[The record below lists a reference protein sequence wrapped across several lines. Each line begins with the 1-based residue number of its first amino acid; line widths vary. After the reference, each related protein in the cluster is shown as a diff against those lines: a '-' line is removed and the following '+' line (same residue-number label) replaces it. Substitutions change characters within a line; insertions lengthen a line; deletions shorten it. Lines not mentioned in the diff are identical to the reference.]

1 MWASHGTENMVTRR
15 ITPGHGGEVGRE
27 LGRGEQGEEDQGFV
41 VGIEGAVHG
50 ARRDVGDFAGVQDAV
65 IGPDPL
71 LGAAGD
77 DVDDLLPVRVP
88 VERVTMVRRHVGA
101 HQQQLVGGDDIGAAE
116 PLVVCPGVGF
126 TQGVGEQDEA
136 AVGGVHGR
144 GGGTGRE
151 LSAKTRR
158 RKGRREE

>member
-1 MWASHGTENMVTRR
+1 MTQDDALKAAPIRR
-15 ITPGHGGEVGRE
+15 IQSFDGMAVTAQVWDESHAYHQLYRRLHARPGHGT
-27 LGRGEQGEEDQGFV
+27 
-41 VGIEGAVHG
+41 GILTGLE
-50 ARRDVGDFAGVQDAV
+50 V

-116 PLVVCPGVGF
+116 PLVVCPGIGF